1 MNIGKRYQLYRRRSR
16 LTQKDAAK
24 LIGVKSYQLANYESN
39 RSEPS
44 IKVLIAMAKLY
55 RVSIDQLLGV
65 TQKPLLEPNEDLI
78 DQQEAERQE
87 MEKTLKALL
96 KRYGIIDKE
105 Q

>member
-24 LIGVKSYQLANYESN
+24 LIGVKPYQLANYESN

-44 IKVLIAMAKLY
+44 IKVLIAMAKTY
-55 RVSIDQLLGV
+55 RVSVDQLLGV
-65 TQKPLLEPNEDLI
+65 THKPALEPNEDLI
-78 DQQEAERQE
+78 NQQEAERQE
-87 MEKTLKALL
+87 MEKALKLLL
-96 KRYGIIDKE
+96 KRFGIIGKE